1 MREKQCL
8 KGIFLFDL
16 FVVYGKRKHKG
27 DGDIV
32 KKHLLRVGQ
41 IEGMQRAEGP
51 GQGEHRRIGLHEGR
65 SRLEQ

>member
-8 KGIFLFDL
+8 EGIFLFDL

-41 IEGMQRAEGP
+41 IEGMRKAEGP
-51 GQGEHRRIGLHEGR
+51 GQG
-65 SRLEQ
+65 